1 MKDTR
6 TAPAPHLPMPPEAGG
21 GEPDVSFVMPCYN
34 EEGIVRY
41 TVTRL
46 FAAFERAG
54 YRLELVAVDN
64 GSRDRTGQ
72 ILRSLAAEGYNV
84 VPHRVEVNQGY
95 GNGILAGLPLCT
107 ARWVG
112 IIPADGQVDAE
123 DVVRL
128 FDALQAAD
136 RPTLGKVRRRFRLDG
151 WRRKV
156 VSVSYNLMVRLL
168 WPRLE
173 SIDVNGSPKILPREA
188 LEAMHLESRQWF
200 LDPEIMVKAHY
211 MGLRV
216 LELNVFARMRGAGV
230 SHVQATTCWEFA
242 RKLIAVR
249 LSTRSARWRRS
260 LAEAFEQACRKR
272 EAEADGSGRQLPS
285 AVAGHDPSRR

>member
-1 MKDTR
+1 VSDPR
-6 TAPAPHLPMPPEAGG
+6 

-64 GSRDRTGQ
+64 GSRDGTGR
-72 ILRSLAAEGYNV
+72 ILRDLAAAGYNL
-84 VPHRVEVNQGY
+84 VPHRIDVNDGY
-95 GNGILAGLPLCT
+95 GNGVLAGLPLCT

-112 IIPADGQVDAE
+112 IIPADGEVDAE

-136 RPTLGKVRRRFRLDG
+136 RPTLGKVRRRFRMDG

-156 VSVSYNLMVRLL
+156 MSVSYNLMVRLL

-188 LEAMHLESRQWF
+188 LEVMNLESRQWF

-230 SHVQATTCWEFA
+230 SHVRATTCWEFF
-242 RKLIAVR
+242 RKLIAMR
-249 LSTRSARWRRS
+249 LSARTAHWRGS
-260 LAEAFEQACRKR
+260 LARALQAVPER
-272 EAEADGSGRQLPS
+272 EAAAAP
-285 AVAGHDPSRR
+285 ARRPG

>member
-1 MKDTR
+1 MNDTR
-6 TAPAPHLPMPPEAGG
+6 TALTPDGTMAPETDRAA
-21 GEPDVSFVMPCYN
+21 PDVSFVMPCYN
-34 EEGIVRY
+34 EEGLVRY

-54 YRLELVAVDN
+54 YHLELVAVDN

-72 ILRSLAAEGYNV
+72 ILRDLAAQGLNV
-84 VPHRVEVNQGY
+84 VPHRVDANEGY
-95 GNGILAGLPLCT
+95 GNGILAGLPLCA

-128 FDALQAAD
+128 FDALQGAD
-136 RPTLGKVRRRFRLDG
+136 RPMLGKVRRRFRMDG
-151 WRRKV
+151 WQRKV
-156 VSVSYNLMVRLL
+156 VSISYNLMVRLL

-188 LEAMHLESRQWF
+188 LDVMNLESRQWF

-230 SHVQATTCWEFA
+230 SHVRAATCWEFF
-242 RKLIAVR
+242 RKLVAMR
-249 LSTRSARWRRS
+249 LSTCSGRWRRS
-260 LAEAFEQACRKR
+260 LSEAYEQAR
-272 EAEADGSGRQLPS
+272 RQRDVP
-285 AVAGHDPSRR
+285 AGPAPHPG